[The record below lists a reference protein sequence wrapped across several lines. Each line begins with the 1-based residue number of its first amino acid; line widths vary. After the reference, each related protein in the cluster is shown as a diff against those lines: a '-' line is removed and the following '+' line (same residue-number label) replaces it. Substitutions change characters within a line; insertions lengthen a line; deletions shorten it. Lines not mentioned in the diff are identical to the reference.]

1 EPEID
6 YVRVLN
12 RALPKDIRIL
22 GWCPVP
28 SDFHCRFSCLGRG
41 YKYLFWSD
49 TLDLQAMETAGKKF
63 LGEHD
68 FRNFCKMDAANVH
81 NYMRRIDSFEISP
94 AYMRFYGSQLYAI
107 KIEGSAFLWHQVR
120 FIVAVLF
127 MVGQGFESPDVV
139 DVLLNRDRVP
149 RKPQYAMASEIPLIL
164 SRCEF
169 EGLKF
174 ACSSGA
180 EQDLYMHFE
189 KESRAYQLQ
198 AAIYHE
204 AMLSCLPPTGEHQGK
219 SDGKMRK
226 KASHVS
232 LMSRPTE
239 PSYEERFA
247 KLKVGGG
254 EGS

>member
-164 SRCEF
+164 SRC
-169 EGLKF
+169 
-174 ACSSGA
+174 A

-204 AMLSCLPPTGEHQGK
+204 AMLSCLPPTVPFAGEHQGK

-239 PSYEERFA
+239 RKYSF
-247 KLKVGGG
+247 
-254 EGS
+254 